1 MSKSICDE
9 NLCSGCGACLNI
21 CPKNCI
27 ELIEDDL
34 DCLKPYINEDMCINC
49 NMCAKV
55 CPQLNKPVLCT
66 PKSCYAAYIKNPD
79 KRLDSASGGIARAFY
94 EYTLKNIKN
103 SKITGVYFDE
113 NFQTEFLLTDKTED
127 ILKFQGSKYVQA
139 NPGYIYKQTGDE
151 LKKGTFVLFIAMPCQ
166 IAALKNYLDLKNINQ
181 DNLITVDILCHGVSP
196 QSYFSQNIEE
206 IKQKHG
212 YKSFEKITF
221 RSNRKYKNFHLYIK
235 GKAKNN
241 KDKIYNKY
249 AYEEPYY
256 YGFLKGI
263 TLRESCY
270 TCRYSSKE
278 RIGDITIGD
287 FLGLSQM
294 PSSPK
299 FEESPVNLS
308 MILCNTEKGQ
318 KFVSMMNDD
327 IKLFERPY
335 KEAVEGGASL
345 QKPFPRHKL
354 RNSFIK
360 HYKKGKFVSIIKK
373 TAFLDLFTYPFK
385 IMHKKIYV
393 YLFMRDLLK

>member
-9 NLCSGCGACLNI
+9 HLCTGCGACLNI

-27 ELIEDDL
+27 KFIEDDL
-34 DCLKPYINEDMCINC
+34 DCLKPYINEDICIDC
-49 NMCAKV
+49 NMCRNV
-55 CPQLNKPVLCT
+55 CPQLNKPVIHT
-66 PKSCYAAYIKNPD
+66 PLNCYAAYIRKFE

-94 EYTLKNIKN
+94 EYCLQNIKN
-103 SKITGVYFDE
+103 AKITGVYFDD
-113 NFQTEFLLTDKTED
+113 NFQAKFILTDRMDD
-127 ILKFQGSKYVQA
+127 ILKFQGSKYIQA
-139 NPGYIYKQTGDE
+139 DTAYIYKQACEE
-151 LKKGTFVLFIAMPCQ
+151 LKNGTFVLFIAMPCQ

-181 DNLITVDILCHGVSP
+181 DKLITVDILCHGVSP
-196 QSYFSQNIEE
+196 QSYFNQNLEE
-206 IKQKHG
+206 IKEKLS
-212 YKSFEKITF
+212 YKSIEKITF
-221 RSNRKYKNFHLYIK
+221 RSNRKYKNFHLYIR
-235 GKAKNN
+235 GKKQNN
-241 KDKIYNKY
+241 KEKIYNKY
-249 AYEEPYY
+249 AFEEPYY

-278 RIGDITIGD
+278 RVGDITIGD

-299 FEESPVNLS
+299 FEESPINLS

-318 KFVSMMNDD
+318 KFISYFDNN

-335 KEAVEGGASL
+335 QEAIEGGASL

-360 HYKKGKFVSIIKK
+360 HYKKGKFVSVIKK
-373 TAFLDLFTYPFK
+373 IAFFDLFIYPFK
-385 IMHKKIYV
+385 IIHKKIYV
-393 YLFMRDLLK
+393 HLFMRDLLK